1 MKTSGEIK
9 RVQGFAGAVAG
20 ARGVIGSI
28 TIDSSIVKTYMIIAI
43 IIKIAATMILQSW
56 WSFFFLGARYVEWE
70 LIM

>member
-1 MKTSGEIK
+1 MKTSGELK

-20 ARGVIGSI
+20 AGFIGSI

-70 LIM
+70 LIR